1 MKVTALGAVSSKR
14 QGKNRLH
21 LEHGG
26 AMDPKLAVVIMAAG
40 KGTRM
45 KNPNIPKV
53 MYTVDGKPM
62 VEHVVDLAIRLK
74 SIRTVVI
81 VGWQKESVIA
91 HLRQSGKPVLCV
103 EQSPQLGTG
112 HAVMQAERPLE
123 GFEGD
128 VLVLSGD
135 VPLLQERTA
144 ASLVSLHREAGASAT
159 VLTAVLD
166 EPTGYGRLLRDA
178 RGHVVG
184 IVEQKDASQQ
194 QQEIREINSG
204 IYLFSKGRLFEGL
217 KHITPKNS
225 QKEYYLTDVFQY
237 FWRNKYPVRAVV
249 ADDPLEIRG
258 VNTLQQ
264 LDEARDAYSRRV
276 G

>member
-1 MKVTALGAVSSKR
+1 
-14 QGKNRLH
+14 
-21 LEHGG
+21 
-26 AMDPKLAVVIMAAG
+26 
-40 KGTRM
+40 
-45 KNPNIPKV
+45 
-53 MYTVDGKPM
+53 
-62 VEHVVDLAIRLK
+62 
-74 SIRTVVI
+74 
-81 VGWQKESVIA
+81 VGWQKESVIT

-103 EQSPQLGTG
+103 EQTPQLGTG
-112 HAVMQAERPLE
+112 HAVMQAEHTLE
-123 GFEGD
+123 GFDGD

-135 VPLLQERTA
+135 VPLLLERTA
-144 ASLVSLHREAGASAT
+144 ASLLSLHRDTAAAAT

-166 EPTGYGRLLRDA
+166 D
-178 RGHVVG
+178 VVG
-184 IVEQKDASQQ
+184 IVEQKDATEHQR
-194 QQEIREINSG
+194 EIREINSG
-204 IYLFSKGRLFEGL
+204 IYLFRKGRLFEGL